1 MKKLMIGAIA
11 AFACLAVNASTC
23 LWNAGAGWV
32 AESDASGSSELAGYK
47 VLFMDSQTITAADFI
62 KALGTDGAQTFTDYA
77 ALGSG
82 NISGDGDFYFVGDA
96 EHHITGYDV
105 PGEDNQFA
113 KGYAVILNAA
123 DIKDATYAYVY
134 EYDATE
140 LTTAVLKS
148 EVGASFSADEI
159 YTGAVG
165 SAGWTQVAPE
175 PTSGL
180 LLLIGVAGLALR
192 RRRA

>member
-1 MKKLMIGAIA
+1 MKKLMIGAMA
-11 AFACLAVNASTC
+11 AFACLAVNAATC
-23 LWNAGAGWV
+23 VWNAKGGWV
-32 AESDASGSSELAGYK
+32 AESDASEVSELSGYK

-62 KALGTDGAQTFTDYA
+62 KALGNDGAQTFTDYA

-82 NISGDGDFYFVGDA
+82 NISVDGDFVLVGDA
-96 EHHITGYDV
+96 GHHITGYDV
-105 PGEDNQFA
+105 EGEENQFA

-134 EYDATE
+134 EYDAAE

-148 EVGASFSADEI
+148 ESGATFNADEI

-180 LLLIGVAGLALR
+180 LLLIGVASLALR